1 MYLIDFIQ
9 KQNINLLDLALD
21 NAINEIIAF
30 YPLLNDKDIDYN
42 FYDNLKTILSN
53 SLNKYFNSYW
63 YETITFNDRV
73 IDRDGVRLEQYTQKF
88 IYWLETKIR
97 ELINNMFMSFHALK
111 PSFNNPNE
119 FSSGILTIMRYGFY
133 GNNEVE
139 MNNLFTDNGTVNL
152 NANKTS
158 NQDINYWYK
167 TIKNTIHDFYF
178 KIRYDLYNQWLVG
191 LYV

>member
-1 MYLIDFIQ
+1 MYLIDFIK
-9 KQNINLLDLALD
+9 KQNINLIELALD
-21 NAINEIIAF
+21 NTINEIINF
-30 YPLLNDKDIDYN
+30 YPLLNDKDINID
-42 FYDNLKTILSN
+42 FFDKLKTLLN
-53 SLNKYFNSYW
+53 DSLNRYFNSYW

-88 IYWLETKIR
+88 LYWLETKIR

-152 NANKTS
+152 NANKTN

-178 KIRYDLYNQWLVG
+178 KIKYDLFNQWLVG

>member
-1 MYLIDFIQ
+1 MYLIDFIK
-9 KQNINLLDLALD
+9 KQNINLIELALD
-21 NAINEIIAF
+21 NTINKIINF
-30 YPLLNDKDIDYN
+30 YPLLNDKDINID
-42 FYDNLKTILSN
+42 FFDKLKIILN
-53 SLNKYFNSYW
+53 DSLNRYFNSYW

-73 IDRDGVRLEQYTQKF
+73 FDRDGVRLEQYTQKF
-88 IYWLETKIR
+88 LYWLETKIR

-152 NANKTS
+152 NANKTN

-178 KIRYDLYNQWLVG
+178 KIRYDLFNQWLVG